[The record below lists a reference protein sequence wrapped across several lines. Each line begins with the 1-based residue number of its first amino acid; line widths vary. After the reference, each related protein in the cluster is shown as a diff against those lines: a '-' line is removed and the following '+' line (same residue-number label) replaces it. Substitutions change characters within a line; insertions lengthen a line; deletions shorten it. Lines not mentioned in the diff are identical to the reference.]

1 MVEISVNLIVGGK
14 SMKKKTHFSR
24 LVAGLTAF
32 LLVLTPMPFDEIG
45 ISNGVGI
52 TASAEETTS
61 DDQAVT
67 DTNEGETTA
76 AEEENSANKRVTSAE
91 DTYDDV
97 IKIEEVM
104 FLDDSVDLAD
114 SDELFGEYVNRI
126 FYDDTFTE
134 INSNLQYGYKSLTSD
149 LHKEIYNKLK
159 PEITKIANGK
169 RSDTKIQIE
178 LSESWTDY
186 EDSFRKIVIALLTDL
201 PYDFYWF
208 DKTAGFGLSGA
219 LKSPI
224 FEFKVS
230 QDYYLD
236 NDLYTADTEKTGAAA
251 NAAANAQ
258 SIVNKFQNLS
268 DYEKLSAYCDKL
280 CEMVEYN
287 HDAVNKKYPYGDPW
301 QLIYAFD
308 NDPSTK
314 IVCEGYSKAYQYLY
328 DLSTFNNSTIKCA
341 IVTGTMN
348 GGGHMWNIVSIDG
361 VSYLVDVTNCDSGTT
376 SNGYLFLKGMIT
388 SSASGFTAKF
398 FSQQIKYVYYSDT
411 ASQYSSDFLTLST
424 TDYEPPEEDIA
435 TCTVNLKNN
444 KLTLRVNDED
454 VDGDSAEVKLSD
466 KVEVCVK
473 IKDYLNKTIVI
484 DTTADL
490 CCHGWSEIVSYD
502 NTYFICKLDLD
513 KNDVEFDGESVLN
526 VDLVDHAWT
535 EDRLSQYIRLDIDE
549 GINVHP
555 YSYETRETVPEI
567 TLSNGDYYP
576 NRTPVSITAD
586 SKIFDGRYIGVN
598 GVEVSGEVDSSGL
611 FKSSEDVYLVG
622 KDGAV
627 EISFVS
633 DGYSFNSDFS
643 ISAYV
648 DGLWIGHQCKLKNGT
663 VVDIKF
669 DIDSYIDHKLVV
681 NGETVEPTLES
692 KYHKNFTYRYT
703 INGADVNIA
712 LEEEKWT
719 EQERSKYVKLEIGQY
734 ISVTALGDKT
744 EHNSEWID
752 EFDSGLNDG
761 SYYPKG
767 SYIDIHIN
775 KEYGE
780 GKKLTINGEAVE
792 LKTDEFDN
800 YYLIY
805 KVETEK
811 NVLTIKFEAGVTL
824 IADNSRLGFDSL
836 ADAIAYIN
844 ENGVYDATVIFNEDI
859 TITSLAIPKNVSSF
873 TLKNKEG
880 VTVNFNMSTLTV
892 SANTTL
898 DIDTVSECAKPLTIS
913 IPAGKIINIKN
924 FICSSA
930 AIKGTNTSSLIVEGY
945 ASIGS
950 ISTMNY
956 VEVADMAELSVNGNI
971 SGVNALVGSLYLSN
985 PAASAVITKIEKASI
1000 SLLEKEGKLAKLTVG
1015 DVADSLKVTVL
1026 TENVDNETGESE
1038 FIPAELA
1045 SGTTLLWAGST
1056 KNFTDNITITNKTAS
1071 GQSLNAYLY
1080 GKEIKAEYGAAVTV
1094 NDGTKEKGY
1103 PNLDLALKS
1112 ITDIGKSYTVTLNDY
1127 LTVTKLTLP
1136 KTAAKITFDGAGGLN
1151 LNMTTLS
1158 IPTNVSFLAAV
1169 YGINA
1174 KPLALSVAAGKT
1186 LEIGGKAVN
1195 IGAVKGTKTSEL
1207 DVNRSS
1213 TFSSVSTFGKVVIA
1227 DDNTLTVT
1235 DKVTAVTTL
1244 SGELALPNA
1253 KSTAAITTADTAVLK
1268 LTDTNGAAAKVTV
1281 SEVKTKLVVNIVDE
1295 NGDTIGLVNSR
1306 PVLYTNG
1313 KNLALNKIEIA
1324 NKSAVFENA
1333 LKPFLYGKEIRA
1345 ENENAVKLDDGTTE
1359 KYYPNLELALKAII
1373 NPEKGYAIYLN
1384 ENIAVSKL
1392 TLPKK
1397 AAFIGFAGSGSLDL
1411 NMTALSIPVNTE
1423 LSANLN
1429 GTNAKPLAISV
1440 AAGKTLS
1447 VSKELANV
1455 GAVKGT
1461 KTSSLYIN
1469 TAVTVGSVATFGN
1482 VVAVGGSGD
1491 GVLNVTG
1498 NVSAVTKLTGTL
1510 MLSGIRSTAAITEAA
1525 TATLK
1530 IVDVNGLSAKT
1541 TVTSVSGEKLKV
1553 VFVDENGN
1561 EIGIGAGKSV
1571 LWIGG
1576 KNDIRDDITLVNKA
1590 KFNNELELKLY
1601 GKEIRADIAQAVQ
1614 VYDGGLDVTYYD
1626 GLESAFA
1633 AISKVKTP
1641 KDYTITLNESVSAA
1655 KLTIPKTASS
1665 ITFNGDGSIN
1675 LNMTSLT
1682 IPTDVTFLVPVNGTN
1697 IKPLAISVAAGKDLV
1712 FGNSSAVSNIGVVKG
1727 AKNASFNNSTE
1738 MTVGGLASFGYV
1750 NAEEVLSVSGN
1761 ISGISYFSGKLEMTN
1776 AKSTASGM
1784 IIEEGAEI
1792 TLVQTN
1798 GVIPKMT
1805 VAEFRGNETA
1815 KITIVDEEGE
1825 AVKLPSGKTILYSS
1839 SKFDYSTAFEI
1850 KNPSAAG
1857 SDKLKSKLVGKE
1869 IKAVNESAVTLMA
1882 DKVSVGSFATLEE
1895 AITKINALNKPTAH
1909 YDITLNDDVYV
1920 AKLTMPTKAASLTID
1935 GTNFTMWLNNI
1946 TSIAANSDFMLK
1958 NVTVKNTKTYTI
1970 SAKKSLTLDKVVSD
1984 CLSAIKG
1991 TSKFEYREYNSDLT
2005 FTGKNGVEQTKV
2017 TGFKSIVRS

>member
-1 MVEISVNLIVGGK
+1 MLIVELSVNLIVGGK

-32 LLVLTPMPFDEIG
+32 LLVLTPMPFGEIG
-45 ISNGVGI
+45 ISNGIGI

-76 AEEENSANKRVTSAE
+76 AEEENSANDAASAE
-91 DTYDDV
+91 ESSYGETV
-97 IKIEEVM
+97 GGEEVI
-104 FLDDSVDLAD
+104 FVDSSVDIAD
-114 SDELFGEYVNRI
+114 SDELFSEYVDSV
-126 FYDDTFTE
+126 F
-134 INSNLQYGYKSLTSD
+134 YGYTNNEIHSNPRYGYQSLTTAE
-149 LHKEIYNKLK
+149 KEIYDGLK
-159 PEITKIANGK
+159 PSITKIANGEISSTVITVNSSLWEY
-169 RSDTKIQIE
+169 SDQ
-178 LSESWTDY
+178 
-186 EDSFRKIVIALLTDL
+186 SFRNIHVALLTDL
-201 PYDFYWF
+201 PYDFYWYNKTEGVGLSYSGTKYRF
-208 DKTAGFGLSGA
+208 SFNVAEAYAGSAAYTTDTDKTA
-219 LKSPI
+219 
-224 FEFKVS
+224 
-230 QDYYLD
+230 
-236 NDLYTADTEKTGAAA
+236 AAS

-258 SIVNKFQNLS
+258 DVVDEYSKLS
-268 DYEKLSAYCDKL
+268 DYRKLSAYCDWL

-287 HDAVNKKYPYGDPW
+287 HEAVNNDYPYGDPW

-361 VSYLVDVTNCDSGTT
+361 VSYLVDVTNCDSGTI
-376 SNGYLFLKGMIT
+376 SNGYLFLKGMI
-388 SSASGFTAKF
+388 SSSSSGFTAKF
-398 FSQQIKYVYYSDT
+398 GSSQQIKYVYYSDT

-424 TDYEPPEEDIA
+424 TDYEPPAEDIA
-435 TCTVNLKNN
+435 TCTVNLKNSN
-444 KLTLRVNDED
+444 LTLKVNGDD
-454 VDGDSAEVKLSD
+454 VVGTSAEVKTSD
-466 KVEVCVK
+466 NVEVCVK
-473 IKDYLNKTIVI
+473 IKDILNKTLKV
-484 DTTADL
+484 DASADL
-490 CCHGWSEIVSYD
+490 DHGYRSKGLSKD
-502 NTYFICKLDLD
+502 NTYFIYEIYLD
-513 KNDVEFDGESVLN
+513 KNEEEIEGESTL
-526 VDLVDHAWT
+526 DIDIIESAWT
-535 EDRLSQYIRLDIDE
+535 EEELSRYVRLDIDE

-555 YSYETRETVPEI
+555 FSFETEETVLEK

-576 NRTPVSITAD
+576 NNMPVSITAD

-598 GVEVSGEVDSSGL
+598 GVEVSGDVDSSGL

-622 KDGAV
+622 KGGAV

-633 DGYSFNSDFS
+633 DGYSFSSDFS

-648 DGLWIGHQCKLKNGT
+648 DGQTIANQCKLKNGT

-669 DIDSYIDHKLVV
+669 DIYSYIDHKLVI

-692 KYHKNFTYRYT
+692 KYHKKFTYRYT
-703 INGADVNIA
+703 VNGADVNIA

-719 EQERSKYVKLEIGQY
+719 EEERSKYVKLEIGQY
-734 ISVTALGDKT
+734 INVTALGERT
-744 EHNSEWID
+744 EHNTEDID
-752 EFDSGLNDG
+752 SVAAELFDGL
-761 SYYPKG
+761 YYPKG
-767 SYIDIHIN
+767 SYIDINIS

-780 GKKLTINGEAVE
+780 GKKLTINGEAVD

-800 YYLIY
+800 YYLVY

-811 NVLTIKFEAGVTL
+811 NVLTIEFEAAVTL
-824 IADNSRLGFDSL
+824 IAGYVRLGFDSL
-836 ADAIAYIN
+836 ADAIAYLN
-844 ENGVYDATVIFNEDI
+844 ENGAFDATVIFNEDT
-859 TITSLAIPKNVSSF
+859 TITSLAIPKNVSNF
-873 TLKNKEG
+873 TLKNREG
-880 VTVNFNMSTLTV
+880 ITVNFNMSTLTV

-913 IPAGKIINIKN
+913 VPAGRMLNIKN

-930 AIKGTNTSSLIVEGY
+930 AIKGTNTSSLFVKGY
-945 ASIGS
+945 ASVGS
-950 ISTMNY
+950 ISTMYY
-956 VEVADMAELSVNGNI
+956 VDADEGELSVNGNI
-971 SGVNALVGSLYLSN
+971 TGVSALNGSLYLSN
-985 PAASAVITKIEKASI
+985 PASSAVITKIEKASI
-1000 SLLEKEGKLAKLTVG
+1000 SLLESNGKIAKLTVS
-1015 DVADSLKVTVL
+1015 DVVDSLKVTVL
-1026 TENVDNETGESE
+1026 TEKADNETGKNEM
-1038 FIPAELA
+1038 IPAVLT

-1056 KNFTDNITITNKTAS
+1056 KDFTDNIIITNQTAS
-1071 GQSLNAYLY
+1071 GQSLEAYLY

-1112 ITDIGKSYTVTLNDY
+1112 ITDAGKSYTVTLNDY

-1158 IPTNVSFLAAV
+1158 IPTNVSFLTAV
-1169 YGINA
+1169 YGTNA
-1174 KPLALSVAAGKT
+1174 KPLALSVAAGKI
-1186 LEIGGKAVN
+1186 LEIGGKTVN

-1213 TFSSVSTFGKVVIA
+1213 TFASVATFGKVVIA
-1227 DDNTLTVT
+1227 DEKTLTVK

-1253 KSTAAITTADTAVLK
+1253 KSTAAITAADTAALK
-1268 LTDTNGAAAKVTV
+1268 LTDTNGAAPKVTIG
-1281 SEVKTKLVVNIVDE
+1281 EVKTKLVLNIVDE
-1295 NGDTIGLVNSR
+1295 NGDTIGLINSR
-1306 PVLYTNG
+1306 PVLYANG

-1324 NKSAVFENA
+1324 NTSAVFDNA

-1345 ENENAVKLDDGTTE
+1345 ENENAIKLDDGTTE
-1359 KYYPNLELALKAII
+1359 KYYPNLDLAFGAITD
-1373 NPEKGYAIYLN
+1373 PQKGYAIYLN

-1397 AAFIGFAGSGSLDL
+1397 AAFIGFAGPGSLDL

-1447 VSKELANV
+1447 ISKEVANV
-1455 GAVKGT
+1455 GTVKGT
-1461 KTSSLYIN
+1461 KTSSLYVN
-1469 TAVTVGSVATFGN
+1469 TAVTVGSVSTFGN
-1482 VVAVGGSGD
+1482 IVAVGGSSD

-1498 NVSAVTKLTGTL
+1498 NVSAVTKLKGTL
-1510 MLSGIRSTAAITEAA
+1510 MLSGIRSTAAITDAEN
-1525 TATLK
+1525 ATLK
-1530 IVDVNGLSAKT
+1530 LVDVNGLSAKA

-1553 VFVDENGN
+1553 VFVDENGD

-1571 LWIGG
+1571 LWMGG

-1590 KFNNELELKLY
+1590 KYESELELKLY

-1614 VYDGGLDVTYYD
+1614 VYDGNESVYYE
-1626 GLESAFA
+1626 GLENAFA

-1641 KDYTITLNESVSAA
+1641 KDYTITLNENVSAA

-1665 ITFNGDGSIN
+1665 ITFKGNGSIN
-1675 LNMTSLT
+1675 LNMTSLA

-1712 FGNSSAVSNIGVVKG
+1712 FGYSSAVSNIGVVKG

-1825 AVKLPSGKTILYSS
+1825 AVKLPSGKTVLYSS
-1839 SKFDYSTAFEI
+1839 SKFDYSAAFEI

-1869 IKAVNESAVTLMA
+1869 IKAVNGSAVTLMA
-1882 DKVSVGSFATLEE
+1882 DKTSVGSFATLEE
-1895 AITKINALNKPTAH
+1895 AIAKINALNKPTAH

-1970 SAKKSLTLDKVVSD
+1970 TAKKSLTLDNVVSD